1 MKKLF
6 FIIVFLTGN
15 FINCYGQNDDSAL
28 VKLVDEANT
37 EMEVSKEDFKK
48 WFRGE
53 TLDAM
58 MKNHLEIQKDSVTYV
73 CMSTATTINS
83 LNELVDLKE
92 RQLTVFMYVDMNP
105 CFRSL
110 VSYLIENNLP
120 LYQIFISQDK
130 KHSTSTI
137 RYDSNDLKLFGSAL

>member
-6 FIIVFLTGN
+6 IIMVLLTGT

-28 VKLVDEANT
+28 AKLVGEANA
-37 EMEVSKEDFKK
+37 EMEVSKEDLKK
-48 WFRGE
+48 WFKGE

-58 MKNHLEIQKDSVTYV
+58 MKDHLEIQNDSVTYV

-92 RQLTVFMYVDMNP
+92 RQLTVFMYIDMNP

-110 VSYLIENNLP
+110 ISYLIENNLP

-130 KHSTSTI
+130 KHSTSAI
-137 RYDSNDLKLFGSAL
+137 KYDSNDLKLFGSAL

>member
-1 MKKLF
+1 MVL
-6 FIIVFLTGN
+6 LTGT

-28 VKLVDEANT
+28 AKLVGEANA
-37 EMEVSKEDFKK
+37 EMEVSKEDLKK
-48 WFRGE
+48 WFKGE

-58 MKNHLEIQKDSVTYV
+58 MKNHLEIQNDSVTYV

-83 LNELVDLKE
+83 LSELVDLKE
-92 RQLTVFMYVDMNP
+92 RQLTVFMYIDMNP

-110 VSYLIENNLP
+110 ISYLIENNLA

-130 KHSTSTI
+130 EHSTSAI
-137 RYDSNDLKLFGSAL
+137 KYDSNDLKLFGSAL